1 MKILCLALFLQMS
14 SDTVDVHEKY
24 IKVVLT
30 VIKKNGVKCRIDS
43 LYFKKKDV
51 KLLNNKRNESK

>member
-14 SDTVDVHEKY
+14 SDTVGVHEKY

-43 LYFKKKDV
+43 IYFKKKDV
-51 KLLNNKRNESK
+51 KIIKTQKK